1 MFGDLLE
8 NEKVVHLDFF
18 NGKSTEQAL
27 MVRISPC
34 LLDAYV

>member
-18 NGKSTEQAL
+18 NGEFSKWLAPVFML
-27 MVRISPC
+27 
-34 LLDAYV
+34 